1 MHSQVKVSQQ
11 QLGGNA
17 PALLLVLLPVDLLL
31 LRSSRCGYCLCS

>member
-1 MHSQVKVSQQ
+1 MHSQVRVSQQ

-31 LRSSRCGYCLCS
+31 LPGSRNGYCMCS